1 MAGCWE
7 KKGRGAQLGQNGRV
21 AGRPSKLTPA
31 LADDLVILLAA
42 GASSARAARAVGV
55 SERSVTRWLRNGLAA
70 QVKRARATTPEA
82 TDALS
87 EARLVVLIS
96 RAALVDWK
104 AAAWLLERRHPER
117 WSPVNALSRVE

>member
-1 MAGCWE
+1 
-7 KKGRGAQLGQNGRV
+7 V
-21 AGRPSKLTPA
+21 AGRPTKLTA
-31 LADDLVILLAA
+31 ELADDLVLMLTA
-42 GASSARAARAVGV
+42 GASSAHAARAVGV
-55 SERSVTRWLRNGLAA
+55 GERSVRRWLRNGLAA
-70 QVKRARATTPEA
+70 QVEHARAA
-82 TDALS
+82 SRKSTDALS